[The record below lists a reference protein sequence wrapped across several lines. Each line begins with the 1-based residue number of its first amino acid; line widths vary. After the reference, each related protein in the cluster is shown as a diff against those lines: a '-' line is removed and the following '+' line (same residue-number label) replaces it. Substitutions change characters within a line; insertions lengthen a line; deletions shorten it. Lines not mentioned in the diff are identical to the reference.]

1 MYSLAAASKEL
12 STCLRCQLRL
22 AGRRKVD
29 PSRQARR
36 SRFPQAQ
43 HIHSG
48 RRLQQ
53 EVLAVSYDETPAYST
68 NIPAS
73 FDRYVGQDRIIFKP
87 RADGRKWR
95 RLRLGEQTVTL
106 DMNVLGQPA
115 QIRILPDR
123 PKFREEYPLVDG
135 QQLASTDST
144 SPEELLRTMAEEI
157 GALDPAVIN
166 DSIEGIQRQFIANW
180 FLDNA
185 PTLSQCREL
194 AQELHDGFTTSQLEA
209 YLKARTKNNPELE
222 TTNYDDLEDRFR
234 SKLCMRSAWFSGL
247 SNFPEEAVLRLN
259 PGIAVKRQDEFL
271 IGFDLPEGKTRQTEK
286 QRVVERILR
295 QAWKIRCKEEKAMEG
310 ELDIRLQV
318 EHLRLLL
325 NHSKLCKIIVVFMA
339 N

>member
-12 STCLRCQLRL
+12 SICLRCQLRL
-22 AGRRKVD
+22 TSHRKVD
-29 PSRQARR
+29 PRQARH
-36 SRFPQAQ
+36 SRFPPARP
-43 HIHSG
+43 IHSG
-48 RRLQQ
+48 TRLQREQ
-53 EVLAVSYDETPAYST
+53 LAVAYDELPTQST
-68 NIPAS
+68 NIPVS
-73 FDRYVGQDRIIFKP
+73 IDRYVGQDRIIFNPK
-87 RADGRKWR
+87 ADGRRWR

-123 PKFREEYPLVDG
+123 PSYREQYPLVDG
-135 QQLASTDST
+135 QPPGPTDST

-157 GALDPAVIN
+157 GTLDPASIN
-166 DSIEGIQRQFIANW
+166 DSIEGLHRQYIARL
-180 FLDNA
+180 FSGST
-185 PTLSQCREL
+185 PTLAQCRKV

-209 YLKARTKNNPELE
+209 YLKARMNNTSELG
-222 TTNYDDLEDRFR
+222 TTNYDDLEERYR
-234 SKLCMRSAWFSGL
+234 SKLCTRSAWFSGL

-271 IGFDLPEGKTRQTEK
+271 IGFDPPKGKTKQTEK
-286 QRVVERILR
+286 QRMVERVLR

-325 NHSKLCKIIVVFMA
+325 NHSKFSEDH
-339 N
+339 